1 MYKNRD
7 GIRKDTVR
15 SMLQQEESLVQKI
28 RNRRLTCVK
37 NGKRTITTKSVTLS
51 YMEGK
56 KQSGSTTKN
65 IDDVY
70 ITEDVAEQDKSIR
83 LQQAVELAKDRAAW
97 SWAPEANVDWYGE
110 ILPSLPFS
118 LPLPSLPLPSPSLP
132 FLPLPSP

>member
-97 SWAPEANVDWYGE
+97 CRFVSA
-110 ILPSLPFS
+110 
-118 LPLPSLPLPSPSLP
+118 
-132 FLPLPSP
+132 